1 MTIHMPRARS
11 VLRPAVAAVA
21 AAAALAG
28 AGTAAANEWLPIFRA
43 GDVAPVGF
51 ATSYLVE
58 LPDLS
63 RYGDVVVTR
72 GVDVQA
78 VKDADAAAAET
89 GLSVPTVTALPR
101 GVSGEP
107 TYRAVAEASAT
118 VTFSSGTF
126 SSGTFSDGTISDG
139 RAAGAATEP
148 SDGPRALPPLPSGLD
163 GTRVTLV
170 AGPGV
175 SAIWSGA
182 AGVPSLVVGRA
193 VAPKAF
199 SSGASFDA
207 VRDHLISLP
216 DMPDDV
222 RTQLRL
228 FSEEGSPLPFPVPEH
243 MTAAPAQVNGVAAT
257 ALASRDGSIAAVV
270 WVADGIVT
278 VVAGSLDVDE
288 VLAVARELR

>member
-1 MTIHMPRARS
+1 MAHQDGVMTIHMPRARS
-11 VLRPAVAAVA
+11 VLRRPAVAAVA
-21 AAAALAG
+21 VAAALTG
-28 AGTAAANEWLPIFRA
+28 AGTAAANEWLPIFQAR
-43 GDVAPVGF
+43 DVAPVGF

-63 RYGDVVVTR
+63 LYGDLVVTR

-78 VKDADAAAAET
+78 VKDADAAAAAT

-107 TYRAVAEASAT
+107 TYRAVAQASAT
-118 VTFSSGTF
+118 FTFSA
-126 SSGTFSDGTISDG
+126 D
-139 RAAGAATEP
+139 AATEP
-148 SDGPRALPPLPSGLD
+148 SDGPGAVPPLPSGFE

-182 AGVPSLVVGRA
+182 AGAPSLVVGRA

-216 DMPDDV
+216 GMPDDA
-222 RTQLRL
+222 RMQLRL

-243 MTAAPAQVNGVAAT
+243 MTTAPAQVNGVAAT
-257 ALASRDGSIAAVV
+257 ALASRDGSMAAVV

-288 VLAVARELR
+288 VLSVARELR